1 VSDHSTNNTV
11 SDARTVAIH
20 QPNFL
25 PWLGYFNK
33 IARADRFVLLDN
45 AQMSKTGGTWSNR
58 VQVLVNGGRAWLTI
72 PIVRAYHGVRE
83 IREIQIDASKP
94 WRKKAL
100 STIRMSYA
108 RAPHFAD
115 VFPVIA
121 ELLECPAST
130 IVELNLMA
138 IRTLCT
144 RLGLDD
150 RKLLLASDLVADGEA
165 TERLISLVKGAGGDT
180 YLAGGGAAGYQEDA
194 SFAAA
199 GIDLL
204 YQSFEHPVYSQQ
216 GAMPFVPGLS
226 IVDAALNCGWAETA
240 NLISR

>member
-1 VSDHSTNNTV
+1 
-11 SDARTVAIH
+11 
-20 QPNFL
+20 
-25 PWLGYFNK
+25 
-33 IARADRFVLLDN
+33 
-45 AQMSKTGGTWSNR
+45 
-58 VQVLVNGGRAWLTI
+58 
-72 PIVRAYHGVRE
+72 VRAYHGVRE

-94 WRKKAL
+94 WRKNAL

-108 RAPHFAD
+108 HAPHFAD

-144 RLGLDD
+144 RLGLDE
-150 RKLLLASDLVADGEA
+150 RKLLLASDLVADSEA

-180 YLAGGGAAGYQEDA
+180 YLAGGGAAGYQEDER
-194 SFAAA
+194 FAAA